1 MKQNKTK
8 DEVFADLKAKLFEN
22 PSVQTSS
29 GVPPPKQ
36 RRAQSPPRS
45 RSPPQSSSK
54 YDQSP
59 HGRLF
64 ASSQP
69 SHNDSYDDIIS
80 TLPRAAQERAKNMPA
95 HLPPEL
101 VVQEATKQPERAPQG
116 YHDRGPPMHD
126 YGRGGFNGG
135 PRGGF
140 DNGFRGRGGYRGRGG
155 PFRGNGGFR
164 GGFDNG
170 FRGARGGGFR
180 GGGRPP
186 FRGGAN

>member
-1 MKQNKTK
+1 
-8 DEVFADLKAKLFEN
+8 
-22 PSVQTSS
+22 VQTSS

-69 SHNDSYDDIIS
+69 SHNDSFDDIIS

-101 VVQEATKQPERAPQG
+101 VVQEVRIEINFYICQLAPEIVFRAINT
-116 YHDRGPPMHD
+116 
-126 YGRGGFNGG
+126 FL
-135 PRGGF
+135 
-140 DNGFRGRGGYRGRGG
+140 
-155 PFRGNGGFR
+155 
-164 GGFDNG
+164 
-170 FRGARGGGFR
+170 
-180 GGGRPP
+180 
-186 FRGGAN
+186 